1 MKKEQRPAYAVNLR
15 KARKALGWNREKA
28 AALLGIPPS
37 TFGSYEE
44 GRAKPGIDLL
54 PKFAHVLRISNILS
68 FLENPA
74 FNYHDQGKEFSVSIQ
89 SDMENIYANAPARDR
104 EVVDMLLGIGT
115 KKLTC

>member
-28 AALLGIPPS
+28 SVMLGIPPS

-54 PKFAHVLRISNILS
+54 PKFAHVLGIANILS
-68 FLENPA
+68 FLENYA
-74 FNYHDQGKEFSVSIQ
+74 FDYHQQDKGFTISVQ
-89 SDMENIYANAPARDR
+89 SDLENIYANAPARDR
-104 EVVDMLLGIGT
+104 EVVDMLLGIGV
-115 KKLTC
+115 KKVTC